1 MKETKTFEGA
11 LKKLEDITR
20 KLENEDISLDES
32 IALFEEGVKLVRFLQ
47 GKLNEVER
55 RVEILVKETEEKFK
69 TEEFKEDIRTEEEEE
84 EE

>member
-1 MKETKTFEGA
+1 MKETKTFETA
-11 LKKLEDITR
+11 LKKLENITR

-55 RVEILVKETEEKFK
+55 KVEILVKEPEERFK
-69 TEEFKEDIRTEEEEE
+69 TEEFEEDSQNDEGY
-84 EE
+84 